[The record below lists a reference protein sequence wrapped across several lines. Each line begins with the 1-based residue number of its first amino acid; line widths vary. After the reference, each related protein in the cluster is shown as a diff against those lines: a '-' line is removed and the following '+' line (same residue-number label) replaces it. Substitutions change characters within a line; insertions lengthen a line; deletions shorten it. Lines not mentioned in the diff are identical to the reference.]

1 VSTPA
6 GPVTLASKDFLSIL
20 DLSPAELDRLLELA
34 ARYKRQ
40 RAGGES
46 GDLPLAGRHVALLFE
61 KPSLRTRITFV
72 VAVRELGGEVI
83 EPPSDVVFGGRETP
97 EDVARNLERWVSGA
111 VVRTF
116 AQSRLKAFAAAAPR
130 MHVINALTNEEHPC
144 QALADMLTLQER
156 LGSLAG
162 RTLAYVGD
170 GNNVAASL
178 AQAGAMLGLHL
189 RLASPP
195 GFELPAAVLDACAR
209 VARDGAT
216 LTVTN
221 DPRSAVE
228 SADAVYTD
236 VWASMGQEQEAAA
249 RERIFQPFQVNSS
262 LMRAAGPHA
271 VFMHCLPAHRGI
283 EVTDDVMDSPAS
295 AVFDQAEN
303 RLHAQK
309 ALLTLIMGTPDPA
322 QPQ

>member
-1 VSTPA
+1 MSTPV
-6 GPVTLASKDFLSIL
+6 GPATLASKDFLSIL
-20 DLSPAELDRLLELA
+20 DLSAAELDHLLALA
-34 ARYKRQ
+34 ATLKRQ
-40 RAGGES
+40 RATGAS
-46 GDLPLAGRHVALLFE
+46 GTLPLAGRHVALLFE

-116 AQSRLKAFAAAAPR
+116 AQSRLQAFAAAAPR

-156 LGSLAG
+156 LGPLAG
-162 RTLAYVGD
+162 RTLTYVGD
-170 GNNVAASL
+170 GNNVATSL
-178 AQAGAMLGLHL
+178 AQAGAMLGLRL
-189 RLASPP
+189 RFASPP
-195 GFELPAAVLDACAR
+195 GFELPAAVIEACAR
-209 VARDGAT
+209 AARHGAT

-221 DPRSAVE
+221 DPMAAVDG
-228 SADAVYTD
+228 ADAVYTD

-249 RERIFQPFQVNSS
+249 RARIFQPFQVNPS
-262 LMRAAGPHA
+262 LMRAAGPRT

-283 EVTDDVMDSPAS
+283 EVTDEVMDSPAS

-309 ALLTLIMGTPDPA
+309 ALLTLIMSPA
-322 QPQ
+322 QSR